1 MILRIFG
8 LVISGIVSL
17 VIYFEISNFKFSSDE
32 PNKDRLLVDL
42 VSYVL
47 DKLHYDPQIINDDFS
62 IKVFD
67 EFIEAVDSQKRFF
80 LESDIE
86 MLSQYRLLIDDQIKS
101 SDITFFNIVYET
113 LLSRISNV
121 EGFYEDILNEPFNFY
136 IDEEINLDYENI
148 NYAITLNDLKNLWRK
163 RLKLSALDAFAAKK
177 EVDDDKSDLEK
188 NQTLIEEEI
197 ENEARSSIKD
207 NLKDFFQ
214 FNSELERADWFS
226 IYLNSIVTQYDP
238 HTTYFAPEAKE
249 VFDQNISGKFQ
260 GIGARLTKTKQQV
273 EIVEIIIGGPVW
285 RDNLL
290 NVGDIIIS
298 VAQSEDEEPTE
309 ISLMKLTDA
318 TDLIKGEKGTKVY
331 LTVKRVDGGV
341 EQVIVTRDV
350 VELEETYAKSSIIND
365 NLLKYGLINLPRFYV
380 DFDDYGERNAANDLK
395 KEILNLKT
403 KGISGLI
410 LDLRNNGGGSLKTV
424 VDITGFFIEK
434 GPVVQVK
441 SIGGRKEVLRDNDPS
456 ILWDGPL
463 VILVNEF
470 SASASEILAAALQDY
485 NRAIILGSKQT
496 YGKGTVQNILDL
508 NNVIS
513 GNTYGDLGSLKITTD
528 KFYRVNGGST
538 QLEGVKSD
546 IIFPNRYSYV
556 DIGEKNLENPLSWDK
571 IDSARY
577 NNSGNIFNYSQAIS
591 DSKERI
597 YNNEYFTIIDEHAS
611 WIKSQQDDKIISL
624 NYLIYK
630 DDLKSSKSQNDK
642 LKSIEE
648 FESPYKFEWNNI
660 SDKEDNSNNDDI
672 KEKRDRW
679 IKSLKKDIYVNE
691 AMNLLRDL
699 SSKKSNEILSQI
711 NID

>member
-8 LVISGIVSL
+8 LVISGIISL
-17 VIYFEISNFKFSSDE
+17 IIYFEVSNFKFSSDE

-47 DKLHYDPQIINDDFS
+47 DKLHYDPKIINDDFS

-67 EFIEAVDSQKRFF
+67 DFIEAVDSQKRFF

-86 MLSQYRLLIDDQIKS
+86 MLSKYRLLIDDQINS
-101 SDITFFNIVYET
+101 SDITFFNTVYET
-113 LLSRISNV
+113 LKNRIFEV
-121 EGFYEDILNEPFNFY
+121 EGFYEDILNQPFNFNL
-136 IDEEINLDYENI
+136 DEQINLDYENL
-148 NYAITLNDLKNLWRK
+148 NYAVNLNEQKNLWRK
-163 RLKLSALDAFAAKK
+163 RLKLSTLDAYATKK
-177 EVDDDKSDLEK
+177 EINDDKGDLEETQIK
-188 NQTLIEEEI
+188 TDEEI
-197 ENEARSSIKD
+197 EKESRLSIKD

-226 IYLNSIVTQYDP
+226 VYLNSIVTQYDP
-238 HTTYFAPEAKE
+238 HTTYLAPEAKE

-260 GIGARLTKTKQQV
+260 GIGARLSKRKQQV

-290 NVGDIIIS
+290 NVGDIIVS
-298 VAQSEDEEPTE
+298 VAQSQDEDPIE
-309 ISLMKLTDA
+309 ISLMKLSDA

-341 EQVIVTRDV
+341 EQVVVTRDI

-365 NLLKYGLINLPRFYV
+365 DISKYGLINLPRFYV
-380 DFDDYGERNAANDLK
+380 DFDDYGERNAASDLK
-395 KEILNLKT
+395 KEIQNLKS
-403 KGISGLI
+403 KNINGLI

-424 VDITGFFIEK
+424 VDITGFFIDK

-441 SIGGRKEVLRDNDPS
+441 SIGGRREILRDNDPS
-456 ILWDGPL
+456 TLWSGPL
-463 VILVNEF
+463 VVLVNEF

-496 YGKGTVQNILDL
+496 YGKGTVQNIVDL

-546 IIFPNRYSYV
+546 IIFPNRYSYI

-571 IDSARY
+571 IDPARY
-577 NNSGNIFNYSQAIS
+577 NNSGKIFNYSQVIS

-597 YNNEYFTIIDEHAS
+597 NNNEYFAIIDEHAS

-624 NYLIYK
+624 EYLTYK
-630 DDLKSSKSQNDK
+630 DDIETSKSQSNK
-642 LKSIEE
+642 LKLIEE
-648 FESPYKFEWNNI
+648 FESPYIFEWSNSN
-660 SDKEDNSNNDDI
+660 DKEDNSYKDDI

-679 IKSLKKDIYVNE
+679 IESLKKDIYVNE
-691 AMNLLRDL
+691 AINLLRDL
-699 SSKKSNEILSQI
+699 SSIKSNEILSQI

>member
-177 EVDDDKSDLEK
+177 EIDDDKSDLEK

>member
-8 LVISGIVSL
+8 LVISGIISL
-17 VIYFEISNFKFSSDE
+17 IIYFEVSNFKFSSDE

-42 VSYVL
+42 ISYVL
-47 DKLHYDPQIINDDFS
+47 DKLHYDPKIINDDFS

-67 EFIEAVDSQKRFF
+67 DFIEAVDSQKRFF

-86 MLSQYRLLIDDQIKS
+86 MLSKYRLLIDDQINS
-101 SDITFFNIVYET
+101 SDITFFNTVYET
-113 LLSRISNV
+113 LKNRIFEV
-121 EGFYEDILNEPFNFY
+121 EGFYEDILNQPFNFNL
-136 IDEEINLDYENI
+136 DEQINLDYENL
-148 NYAITLNDLKNLWRK
+148 NYAVNLNEQKNLWRK
-163 RLKLSALDAFAAKK
+163 RLKLSTLDAYATKK
-177 EVDDDKSDLEK
+177 EINDDKGDLEK
-188 NQTLIEEEI
+188 TQTKTDEEI
-197 ENEARSSIKD
+197 EKESRLSIKD

-226 IYLNSIVTQYDP
+226 VYLNSIVTQYDP
-238 HTTYFAPEAKE
+238 HTTYLAPEAKE

-260 GIGARLTKTKQQV
+260 GIGARLSKRKQQV

-290 NVGDIIIS
+290 NVGDIIVS
-298 VAQSEDEEPTE
+298 VAQSQDEDPIE
-309 ISLMKLTDA
+309 ISLMKLSDA
-318 TDLIKGEKGTKVY
+318 TDLIKGEKGSKVY

-341 EQVIVTRDV
+341 EQVVVTRDI

-365 NLLKYGLINLPRFYV
+365 DVSKYGLINLPRFYV
-380 DFDDYGERNAANDLK
+380 DFDDYGERNAASDLK
-395 KEILNLKT
+395 KEIQNLKS
-403 KGISGLI
+403 KNINGLI

-424 VDITGFFIEK
+424 VDITGFFIDK

-441 SIGGRKEVLRDNDPS
+441 SIGGRREILRDNDPS
-456 ILWDGPL
+456 TLWSGPL
-463 VILVNEF
+463 VVLVNEF

-496 YGKGTVQNILDL
+496 YGKGTVQNIVDL

-546 IIFPNRYSYV
+546 IIFPNRYSYI

-571 IDSARY
+571 IDPARY
-577 NNSGNIFNYSQAIS
+577 NNSGKIFNYSQVIS

-597 YNNEYFTIIDEHAS
+597 NNNEYFAIIDEHAS

-624 NYLIYK
+624 EYLTYK
-630 DDLKSSKSQNDK
+630 DDIETSKSQSSK
-642 LKSIEE
+642 LKLIEE
-648 FESPYKFEWNNI
+648 FESPYIFQWNN
-660 SDKEDNSNNDDI
+660 SNDKDCLLYTSPSP
-672 KEKRDRW
+672 RDAHESR
-679 IKSLKKDIYVNE
+679 
-691 AMNLLRDL
+691 MP
-699 SSKKSNEILSQI
+699 SSA
-711 NID
+711 

>member
-1 MILRIFG
+1 MILRVF
-8 LVISGIVSL
+8 GIVLSSIISL
-17 VIYFEISNFKFSSDE
+17 VIYFEVSNFKFSSDE

-47 DKLHYDPQIINDDFS
+47 DKLHYDPKIINDDFS

-67 EFIEAVDSQKRFF
+67 EFIQAVDYQKRFL

-86 MLSQYRLLIDDQIKS
+86 MLSEYKLLIDDQIKS
-101 SDITFFNIVYET
+101 SDITFFNTVYEK
-113 LLSRISNV
+113 LLYRISEV
-121 EGFYEDILNEPFNFY
+121 EGFYEDILNEPFNFN
-136 IDEEINLDYENI
+136 IQEDINIDYENL
-148 NYAITLNDLKNLWRK
+148 NYASNLNDLKNLWRK

-177 EVDDDKSDLEK
+177 EINDDSDSEK
-188 NQTLIEEEI
+188 TQTKTDEEI
-197 ENEARSSIKD
+197 EKESRSSIKD

-214 FNSELERADWFS
+214 FNSELERIDWFS

-238 HTTYFAPEAKE
+238 HTTYLAPEAKE

-260 GIGARLTKTKQQV
+260 GIGARLSKTKQQV

-298 VAQSEDEEPTE
+298 VAQSQDEEPTE
-309 ISLMKLTDA
+309 ISLMKLSDA

-331 LTVKRVDGGV
+331 LNVKRVDGSI
-341 EQVIVTRDV
+341 EQVVVTRDV

-365 NLLKYGLINLPRFYV
+365 DFSKYGLINLPRFYV

-395 KEILNLKT
+395 KEIINLRS

-441 SIGGRKEVLRDNDPS
+441 SIGGRKEILRDNDPS

-463 VILVNEF
+463 VVLVNEF

-496 YGKGTVQNILDL
+496 YGKGTVQNIVDL

-528 KFYRVNGGST
+528 KFYRVNGVST

-546 IIFPNRYSYV
+546 IILPNRYSYL
-556 DIGEKNLENPLSWDK
+556 DIGEKDLKNPLSWDK
-571 IDSARY
+571 IDPASY
-577 NNSGNIFNYSQAIS
+577 NDSDNIFNYSQVIS
-591 DSKERI
+591 ESKERI
-597 YNNEYFTIIDEHAS
+597 NNNEFFSIIDEHAS
-611 WIKSQQDDKIISL
+611 WIKSQQDNRIISL
-624 NYLIYK
+624 EYLAYK
-630 DDLKSSKSQNDK
+630 DDLKSSKSQNNK
-642 LKSIEE
+642 LKLIEE
-648 FESPYKFEWNNI
+648 FESPYIFKWNNTN
-660 SDKEDNSNNDDI
+660 DKEDDSYNDDI

-679 IKSLKKDIYVNE
+679 IDSMKKDIYVNE
-691 AMNLLRDL
+691 AINLLRDL
-699 SSKKSNEILSQI
+699 SYIKSNEILSQL
-711 NID
+711 NIDD

>member
-331 LTVKRVDGGV
+331 LTVKKVDGGV

-546 IIFPNRYSYV
+546 IIFPNRYTYV